1 MRAVVRRVLKAS
13 VRAEGELTGEIGPGL
28 LVYLGVA
35 AEDEDTD
42 LSWLAAKVAGLRVF
56 DDEEGRMNLSLRE
69 TGGEALVV
77 SQFTLYGNVRKGT
90 RPSFN
95 HAAPPEKGQAGYEAF
110 VEALSDHLGKPV
122 PTGVFGA
129 HMEVQA
135 HNDGPVTLFIDTHN
149 KKL

>member
-1 MRAVVRRVLKAS
+1 MRAVVQRVSQAS
-13 VRAEGELTGEIGPGL
+13 VTVDGQVSGSIGPGL
-28 LVYLGVA
+28 LVFVGVDA
-35 AEDEDTD
+35 DDSPQDTQ
-42 LSWLAAKVAGLRVF
+42 WLAAKIPALRIF
-56 DDEEGRMNLSLRE
+56 EDDQGRMNRSVVD
-69 TGGEALVV
+69 TGGDILAI